1 MFFVVLLFFR
11 EPRKAGDAPP
21 PSLATVAR
29 NFCIVLGNYRLV
41 YAGFLIAWFLPNTQ
55 QWTRLRQDT
64 ASSEPAREP
73 AVPAWGQWNPAR
85 WWNWVVPGI
94 VLALCILELLNG
106 KPSEFLYF
114 QF

>member
-1 MFFVVLLFFR
+1 MLGINATWQNSDR
-11 EPRKAGDAPP
+11 E
-21 PSLATVAR
+21 
-29 NFCIVLGNYRLV
+29 NYRLV
-41 YAGFLIAWFLPNTQ
+41 YACLLIAWFLPNTQ
-55 QWTRLRQDT
+55 QWMRLRQDP
-64 ASSEPAREP
+64 ASLAPVRESGQS
-73 AVPAWGQWNPAR
+73 AWIQWDPAR